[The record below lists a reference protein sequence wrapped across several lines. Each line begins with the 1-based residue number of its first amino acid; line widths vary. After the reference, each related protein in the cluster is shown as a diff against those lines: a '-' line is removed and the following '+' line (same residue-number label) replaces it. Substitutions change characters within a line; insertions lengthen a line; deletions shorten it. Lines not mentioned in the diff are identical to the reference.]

1 LPAGSARR
9 RDGAEGGFDLA
20 LSRALAERLGRT
32 LQVQWYDAGGF
43 DADHAPELEANA
55 LLSAG
60 LCDLLGGYAL
70 YGPLLGAPSASQSC
84 LPDYDGA
91 PPGTRRRRVALGTLA
106 PSHAI
111 RFAPMAVVL
120 GPSASGV
127 KVSRLADLAGLK
139 IGVAAGTL
147 SGTIVMLADGG
158 VLAPSVVSLTRDA
171 DPLAELEAGRVAA
184 TLIELNRWDA
194 WRAAHPASPLRDSG
208 YRSRIGF
215 DMGFVALQG
224 RGDLL
229 RETDA
234 ALDALLHDG
243 AVRTL
248 AEQSGLTYV
257 TPRPPGIT
265 TPITPKIL
273 VAED

>member
-1 LPAGSARR
+1 
-9 RDGAEGGFDLA
+9 
-20 LSRALAERLGRT
+20 
-32 LQVQWYDAGGF
+32 
-43 DADHAPELEANA
+43 
-55 LLSAG
+55 
-60 LCDLLGGYAL
+60 
-70 YGPLLGAPSASQSC
+70 
-84 LPDYDGA
+84 
-91 PPGTRRRRVALGTLA
+91 
-106 PSHAI
+106 
-111 RFAPMAVVL
+111 
-120 GPSASGV
+120 
-127 KVSRLADLAGLK
+127 
-139 IGVAAGTL
+139 
-147 SGTIVMLADGG
+147 
-158 VLAPSVVSLTRDA
+158 
-171 DPLAELEAGRVAA
+171 LAELEAGRVAA

-194 WRAAHPASPLRDSG
+194 WRVAHPASPLRDSG

-243 AVRTL
+243 TVRTL

-273 VAED
+273 AAEDQKRSATGRLLDGLDDLEPFELWVAKIERGIAVPGVAGVAVGRTECLRPRPALEGRMVRPDRVAGIQDVVLPLRAAQQMELHETRNLLQMRVAAGPNVLERRLRPQGHLEAVHGDIHAAKNPALWILRREGGAT